1 MSAMKAMI
9 QAGKTLLN
17 ALAFANVN
25 NLGEFRALLRQVERP
40 AAERAETVTRSE
52 AAAADVVHGGL

>member
-1 MSAMKAMI
+1 MKAMI

-25 NLGEFRALLRQVERP
+25 NLGEFRALLRQVDRP
-40 AAERAETVTRSE
+40 SAGEGAEATLSKAATANVAHAPS
-52 AAAADVVHGGL
+52 GL